1 MIDGLESSPL
11 QGGEDVNA
19 PIITLVEAKKE
30 DIIGGLGQ
38 CAAQMSDRLLNIDKK
53 EYYIGDVC
61 KILGIFHWIISSSIT
76 GKSAL

>member
-1 MIDGLESSPL
+1 M
-11 QGGEDVNA
+11 
-19 PIITLVEAKKE
+19 
-30 DIIGGLGQ
+30 GQ